1 MEFENSDA
9 STLVLSKFRERP
21 TEQLPTTHGLKY
33 KRLITRYTA
42 RKTGQ
47 CRVGPGPG
55 VGARRWCGTGAA
67 VPAPVP
73 PAGIVLV
80 ARLRSECTLPTLRI
94 DPEVRFLSLLTQ
106 TGVVGRPSFWIHTQS
121 LRLV

>member
-1 MEFENSDA
+1 MNSYL
-9 STLVLSKFRERP
+9 T
-21 TEQLPTTHGLKY
+21 LPTTHGLKY

-80 ARLRSECTLPTLRI
+80 ARLRSECTPANFE
-94 DPEVRFLSLLTQ
+94 D
-106 TGVVGRPSFWIHTQS
+106 RPRGSVS
-121 LRLV
+121 